1 MTVLY
6 WQHNLISLAQ
16 ARQLKCPVQHHFFPF
31 FLLFFL
37 PPPYFVEVSVC

>member
-6 WQHNLISLAQ
+6 WKHNFISLAQ
-16 ARQLKCPVQHHFFPF
+16 ARQLKRPVQHHFFPF

-37 PPPYFVEVSVC
+37 LPPYFVEVSVC